1 MISGAIL
8 FSFFIYCPLLFS
20 VNVCALLFIIVLKL
34 PLCFLKLYE
43 VVRENLENHFGNFMF
58 SFFRYNSFIKP
69 QPGTK
74 RAPVI
79 EWFSALCFDF
89 CSAMSGL
96 LNVSSLLYST
106 YWFSVLN
113 TGILL
118 FCCRSSFDFSDKI
131 NNAIYFNSFS
141 KLLLILDFNCETR
154 ECIFQSGQRSGN
166 KLKLIACNLKDIA
179 YDACMRFCFL
189 KKRLLLG
196 AVRP

>member
-1 MISGAIL
+1 
-8 FSFFIYCPLLFS
+8 
-20 VNVCALLFIIVLKL
+20 
-34 PLCFLKLYE
+34 
-43 VVRENLENHFGNFMF
+43 MF

-79 EWFSALCFDF
+79 EWFSAPCFDF

-131 NNAIYFNSFS
+131 NNAVYFNSFS

-179 YDACMRFCFL
+179 YDACMRFFNFKKNLFVGCSQALMAQLQIFQTPAKELIQQLFPLNQVLNHSDGIICLCF
-189 KKRLLLG
+189 
-196 AVRP
+196 